1 MTVIPVDFRRKTPN
15 EENDYRSPP
24 ARKWPKIEKGQDFFT
39 LTEKH
44 GRPNGPF
51 DRERQLPYGK

>member
-1 MTVIPVDFRRKTPN
+1 MSNNHDYVPGFKREDRGDKYLPRRQ
-15 EENDYRSPP
+15 
-24 ARKWPKIEKGQDFFT
+24 APKIEKGQDFFS

-51 DRERQLPYGK
+51 DKERKLPYRGA

>member
-1 MTVIPVDFRRKTPN
+1 MDDRFERRPERVQRKP
-15 EENDYRSPP
+15 DRFPP
-24 ARKWPKIEKGQDFFT
+24 RHKWPTTKEGQDYFT

-51 DRERQLPYGK
+51 DRERQLPYSNTR